1 MDTSRIFLRPWRD
14 SDAAALYK
22 YASDPEVGPRAGWP
36 PHQSEDESLEI
47 IRTVFNNDTTWAIVL
62 KETGEAIGAMGYGSS
77 CECKLPARPDE
88 PTVGYW
94 VGKPY
99 WNKGICTEALALL
112 IGMGFE
118 YKNGRFMNY
127 FSYYDNAT
135 KFTFLGTDT
144 KSNRLYFGTLK
155 SGERVFY
162 DNTNVLVQG
171 REPLTYILSEIRR
184 NK

>member
-1 MDTSRIFLRPWRD
+1 
-14 SDAAALYK
+14 
-22 YASDPEVGPRAGWP
+22 
-36 PHQSEDESLEI
+36 
-47 IRTVFNNDTTWAIVL
+47 
-62 KETGEAIGAMGYGSS
+62 
-77 CECKLPARPDE
+77 
-88 PTVGYW
+88 

-162 DNTNVLVQG
+162 DNTNVLVQ
-171 REPLTYILSEIRR
+171 
-184 NK
+184 